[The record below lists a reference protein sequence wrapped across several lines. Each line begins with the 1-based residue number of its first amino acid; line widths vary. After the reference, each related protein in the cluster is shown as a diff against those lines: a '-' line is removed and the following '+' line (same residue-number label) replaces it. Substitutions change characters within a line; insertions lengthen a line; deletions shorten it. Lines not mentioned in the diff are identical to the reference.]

1 MWTGDAYRPFWHD
14 LHFNAA
20 WSFQIAVVR
29 ARDRTSANRIQGGL
43 SAKPVDGDLTQP
55 TLSAPKWAAAIAA
68 PVAESSPH
76 SSNKSITY
84 MKFRL
89 EFGTRKPGLHV
100 LCAQAGSSKWNFFHG
115 WRVLQSC
122 GPAPAAIL
130 PLPPWLGPFIE
141 AYGQNSSGAEVI
153 INDRSAI
160 SPSGHERRAAH
171 PRRISGA
178 PTAQ

>member
-1 MWTGDAYRPFWHD
+1 MSTGDADRPFLHD

-29 ARDRTSANRIQGGL
+29 ATVSPLFEFKDGL

-84 MKFRL
+84 VKFRL

-130 PLPPWLGPFIE
+130 PLPLGW
-141 AYGQNSSGAEVI
+141 G
-153 INDRSAI
+153 RSLKPTDKI
-160 SPSGHERRAAH
+160 HRVRR
-171 PRRISGA
+171 
-178 PTAQ
+178 

>member
-1 MWTGDAYRPFWHD
+1 MSTGDADRPFLHD

-29 ARDRTSANRIQGGL
+29 ATVSPLFEFKDGL

-84 MKFRL
+84 MKF
-89 EFGTRKPGLHV
+89 
-100 LCAQAGSSKWNFFHG
+100 
-115 WRVLQSC
+115 
-122 GPAPAAIL
+122 
-130 PLPPWLGPFIE
+130 
-141 AYGQNSSGAEVI
+141 
-153 INDRSAI
+153 
-160 SPSGHERRAAH
+160 
-171 PRRISGA
+171 
-178 PTAQ
+178 

>member
-1 MWTGDAYRPFWHD
+1 MSTGHAYRPFWHD

-115 WRVLQSC
+115 WRVLLCSRVARHRPPFYPC
-122 GPAPAAIL
+122 
-130 PLPPWLGPFIE
+130 PLGWG
-141 AYGQNSSGAEVI
+141 
-153 INDRSAI
+153 RSLKLTDKI
-160 SPSGHERRAAH
+160 HRVRR
-171 PRRISGA
+171 
-178 PTAQ
+178 